1 MGQCVFYMILIIC
14 ECDNIVKV
22 SYGLSSEC
30 DIVMFVIDHKV
41 GWAWFANVNPLAI
54 VLLSLDPAKYFDSSS
69 LHARSFSLPGD
80 AIKLA
85 PLREIYR
92 LVLSISTKTAC
103 DRRER
108 YFSS

>member
-1 MGQCVFYMILIIC
+1 MILIIC

-30 DIVMFVIDHKV
+30 DIVINVMFVIDHKV

-69 LHARSFSLPGD
+69 LHARSFSLPED